1 MAGPTTKNDI
11 ETLRS
16 EVARLAKIIN
26 AQSAQAYSDIRDR
39 VSNAADAA
47 TPAARRA
54 ANVAKAEGSAITQ
67 TAREHP
73 TAAGSALLVAA
84 AVGFVVGY
92 VLGATS
98 HTEPS
103 RHRYR

>member
-47 TPAARRA
+47 TPAAQRA
-54 ANVAKAEGSAITQ
+54 ANVAKAEGSAIAQ

-73 TAAGSALLVAA
+73 TAAGSILLVAA

-98 HTEPS
+98 QPEPS